1 MIKKEFGHRGEDN
14 KMSDETVDQ
23 LQPESASRIGMWA
36 VTKAILKHK
45 VACMGVIIIL
55 LLVLMAI
62 FAPFLAPYDPNKQ
75 NLYNVLEGPSR
86 KHLLG
91 TDDVGRDLLSR
102 VIYGSRVS
110 LAVGVVATAFA
121 SVIGVI
127 LGLIAGYKGGIVDMV
142 IMRVTDTFMCIPGL
156 ILLLVMAAALGPGLH
171 NIIIAISLI
180 GWTGFAR
187 IIRGQVLMVRELPYV
202 EASHAAGASGFRI
215 MFRHLLPNS
224 LAPIIVAATITIGG
238 VIMLESSAAFL
249 GIGVQP
255 PTPSWG
261 KELRIGY
268 SYLEVVPLFSIA
280 PGLLITLAVLAFNF
294 LGDGMRDALDPRLR
308 GQGKKIK

>member
-1 MIKKEFGHRGEDN
+1 
-14 KMSDETVDQ
+14 MSDGIIDP
-23 LQPESASRIGMWA
+23 LQPRHASRIGMWA
-36 VTKAILKHK
+36 VLKAILKHK
-45 VACMGVIIIL
+45 VSCAGIIIIL
-55 LLVLMAI
+55 LLFLMAI
-62 FAPFLAPYDPNKQ
+62 FAPFLAPHDPNEQ
-75 NLYNVLEGPSR
+75 DLYHVLEGPSR

-110 LAVGVVATAFA
+110 LLVGVAATTFSA
-121 SVIGVI
+121 VIGVL
-127 LGLIAGYKGGIVDMV
+127 LGLIAGYKGGIFDMV
-142 IMRVTDTFMCIPGL
+142 IMRITDTFMCIPGL

-187 IIRGQVLMVRELPYV
+187 IIRGQVLMVRELPYI
-202 EASHAAGASGFRI
+202 EAANAAGASGFRI
-215 MFRHLLPNS
+215 MFQHLLPNS
-224 LAPIIVAATITIGG
+224 LAPIIIAASITLGG
-238 VIMLESSAAFL
+238 VIMLESAAAFL
-249 GIGVQP
+249 GLGVQP

-268 SYLEVVPLFSIA
+268 SYLEIVPLFSIA
-280 PGLLITLAVLAFNF
+280 PGLMITLAILAFNF

>member
-1 MIKKEFGHRGEDN
+1 
-14 KMSDETVDQ
+14 MSDVIIDQ
-23 LQPESASRIGMWA
+23 VQPQRTSRIGVWA

-45 VACMGVIIIL
+45 VACMGVIIII
-55 LLVLMAI
+55 LLVLMAV

-75 NLYNVLEGPSR
+75 DLYHVLEGPSR

-102 VIYGSRVS
+102 VIYGSRIS
-110 LAVGVVATAFA
+110 LMVGVVATAFA
-121 SVIGVI
+121 AVIGVI
-127 LGLIAGYKGGIVDMV
+127 LGLIAGYKGGIIDMI
-142 IMRVTDTFMCIPGL
+142 IMRITDTFMCIPGL

-171 NIIIAISLI
+171 NIIIAIALI

-187 IIRGQVLMVRELPYV
+187 IIRGQVLMVRELPYI
-202 EASHAAGASGFRI
+202 EASSAAGASGFRI

-224 LAPIIVAATITIGG
+224 LAPIIVAATITVGG

-280 PGLLITLAVLAFNF
+280 PGLLITLAILAFNF
-294 LGDGMRDALDPRLR
+294 LGDGLRDALDPRLR

>member
-1 MIKKEFGHRGEDN
+1 
-14 KMSDETVDQ
+14 MSDGIIDQ
-23 LQPESASRIGMWA
+23 LHPRRASRIGVWA
-36 VTKAILKHK
+36 VIRAILKHK
-45 VACMGVIIIL
+45 VSCVGVAIII
-55 LLVLMAI
+55 LLVLMAV
-62 FAPFLAPYDPNKQ
+62 FAPLLAPCDPNQ
-75 NLYNVLEGPSR
+75 QDLYHVLEGPSR

-102 VIYGSRVS
+102 VIYGSRIS
-110 LAVGVVATAFA
+110 LLVGVASTTFA
-121 SVIGVI
+121 AVIGVI

-142 IMRVTDTFMCIPGL
+142 IMRITDTFMCIPGL

-171 NIIIAISLI
+171 NIIIAISAL

-187 IIRGQVLMVRELPYV
+187 IIRGQVLMVRELPYI
-202 EASHAAGASGFRI
+202 EAANASGASSFRI

-224 LAPIIVAATITIGG
+224 LAPIIVAATITLGG
-238 VIMLESSAAFL
+238 VIMLESAAAFL
-249 GIGVQP
+249 GLGVQP

-280 PGLLITLAVLAFNF
+280 PGLMITLAILAFNF

>member
-1 MIKKEFGHRGEDN
+1 
-14 KMSDETVDQ
+14 MSDGIIDP
-23 LQPESASRIGMWA
+23 LQPRRASRIGVWA
-36 VTKAILKHK
+36 VLKAILKHK
-45 VACMGVIIIL
+45 VSCVGIMIIL
-55 LLVLMAI
+55 LLFLMAV
-62 FAPFLAPYDPNKQ
+62 FAPFLAPHDPNEQ
-75 NLYNVLEGPSR
+75 DLYHVLEGPSR

-110 LAVGVVATAFA
+110 LLVGVAATTFSA
-121 SVIGVI
+121 VIGVL
-127 LGLIAGYKGGIVDMV
+127 LGLIAGYKGGIFDMV
-142 IMRVTDTFMCIPGL
+142 IMRITDTFMCIPGL

-187 IIRGQVLMVRELPYV
+187 IIRGQVLMVRELPYI
-202 EASHAAGASGFRI
+202 EASNAAGASGFRI
-215 MFRHLLPNS
+215 MFQHLLPNS
-224 LAPIIVAATITIGG
+224 LAPIIIAASITLGG
-238 VIMLESSAAFL
+238 VIMLESAAAFL
-249 GIGVQP
+249 GLGVQP

-268 SYLEVVPLFSIA
+268 SYLEIVPLFSIA
-280 PGLLITLAVLAFNF
+280 PGLMITLAILAFNF

>member
-1 MIKKEFGHRGEDN
+1 MN
-14 KMSDETVDQ
+14 DEIIDQ
-23 LQPESASRIGMWA
+23 VQPRRASRIGLWA

-45 VACMGVIIIL
+45 VSCAGVVIIT
-55 LLVLMAI
+55 LLVLMAV
-62 FAPFLAPYDPNKQ
+62 FAPFLAPHNPNEQ
-75 NLYNVLEGPSR
+75 NLYHVLEGPSR

-102 VIYGSRVS
+102 VIYGSRIS
-110 LAVGVVATAFA
+110 LLVGVAATIFA
-121 SVIGVI
+121 AVIGVI

-142 IMRVTDTFMCIPGL
+142 IMRITDTFMCIPGL

-187 IIRGQVLMVRELPYV
+187 IIRGQVLMVRELPYI
-202 EASHAAGASGFRI
+202 EASNAAGASGFRI

-224 LAPIIVAATITIGG
+224 MAPIIVAASMTIGG
-238 VIMLESSAAFL
+238 VIMLESAAAFL
-249 GIGVQP
+249 GLGVQP

-280 PGLLITLAVLAFNF
+280 PGLLITLAILAFNF

>member
-1 MIKKEFGHRGEDN
+1 
-14 KMSDETVDQ
+14 MSEETIGQV
-23 LQPESASRIGMWA
+23 QPRRASRIGVWA
-36 VTKAILKHK
+36 VLKAILKHK
-45 VACMGVIIIL
+45 VACMGVIIIIL
-55 LLVLMAI
+55 LALMAI
-62 FAPFLAPYDPNKQ
+62 FAPFLAPCDPNKQ
-75 NLYNVLEGPSR
+75 DLYHVLEGPSR
-86 KHLLG
+86 EHLLG

-102 VIYGSRVS
+102 VIYGSRIS
-110 LAVGVVATAFA
+110 LLVGVAATALT

-142 IMRVTDTFMCIPGL
+142 IMRITDTFMCIPGL

-171 NIIIAISLI
+171 NIIIAIALI

-187 IIRGQVLMVRELPYV
+187 IIRGQVLMVRELPYI

-215 MFRHLLPNS
+215 MFRHLLPNAI
-224 LAPIIVAATITIGG
+224 APIIVAATITVGG

-280 PGLLITLAVLAFNF
+280 PGLLITLAILAFNF
-294 LGDGMRDALDPRLR
+294 LGDGLRDALDPRLR
-308 GQGKKIK
+308 GQGKKIE

>member
-1 MIKKEFGHRGEDN
+1 
-14 KMSDETVDQ
+14 MSDGIIDP
-23 LQPESASRIGMWA
+23 LQPRRASRIGVWA
-36 VTKAILKHK
+36 VLKAILKHK
-45 VACMGVIIIL
+45 VSCVGIIIIL
-55 LLVLMAI
+55 LLFLMAV
-62 FAPFLAPYDPNKQ
+62 FAPFLAPHDPNEQ
-75 NLYNVLEGPSR
+75 DLYHVLEGPSR

-110 LAVGVVATAFA
+110 LLVGVAATTFSA
-121 SVIGVI
+121 VIGVL
-127 LGLIAGYKGGIVDMV
+127 LGLIAGYKGGIFDMV
-142 IMRVTDTFMCIPGL
+142 IMRITDTFMCIPGL

-187 IIRGQVLMVRELPYV
+187 IIRGQVLMVRELPYI
-202 EASHAAGASGFRI
+202 EASNAAGASGFRI
-215 MFRHLLPNS
+215 MFQHLLPNS
-224 LAPIIVAATITIGG
+224 LAPIIIAASITLGG
-238 VIMLESSAAFL
+238 VIMLESAAAFL
-249 GIGVQP
+249 GLGVQP

-268 SYLEVVPLFSIA
+268 SYLEIVPLFSIA
-280 PGLLITLAVLAFNF
+280 PGLMITLAILAFNF

>member
-1 MIKKEFGHRGEDN
+1 
-14 KMSDETVDQ
+14 MSDETIDQ
-23 LQPESASRIGMWA
+23 LQPQRASRIGVWA
-36 VTKAILKHK
+36 VMKAILKHK
-45 VACMGVIIIL
+45 VSCVGVVIIIL
-55 LLVLMAI
+55 LSLMAI
-62 FAPFLAPYDPNKQ
+62 FAPLLAPHDPNEQ
-75 NLYNVLEGPSR
+75 DLYHVLESPSR

-102 VIYGSRVS
+102 VIYGSRIS
-110 LAVGVVATAFA
+110 LLVGVAATIFA
-121 SVIGVI
+121 AVIGVI
-127 LGLIAGYKGGIVDMV
+127 LGLIAGYKGGIVDMI
-142 IMRVTDTFMCIPGL
+142 IMRITDTFMCIPGL

-187 IIRGQVLMVRELPYV
+187 IIRGQVLMVRELPYI
-202 EASHAAGASGFRI
+202 EAANAAGASGFRI

-224 LAPIIVAATITIGG
+224 LAPIIVAASITIGG
-238 VIMLESSAAFL
+238 VIMLESAAAFL
-249 GIGVQP
+249 GLGVQP

-261 KELRIGY
+261 KALRIGY

-280 PGLLITLAVLAFNF
+280 PGLMITLAILAFNF
-294 LGDGMRDALDPRLR
+294 LGDGLRDALDPRLR

>member
-1 MIKKEFGHRGEDN
+1 
-14 KMSDETVDQ
+14 MSDGIIDQ
-23 LQPESASRIGMWA
+23 LHPRRTSRIGVWA
-36 VTKAILKHK
+36 VIKAILKHK
-45 VACMGVIIIL
+45 VSCVGVVIIIL
-55 LLVLMAI
+55 LVLMAV
-62 FAPFLAPYDPNKQ
+62 FAPLLAPCDPNQ
-75 NLYNVLEGPSR
+75 QDLYHVLEGPSR

-102 VIYGSRVS
+102 VIYGSRIS
-110 LAVGVVATAFA
+110 LLVGVASTTFA
-121 SVIGVI
+121 AVIGVI

-142 IMRVTDTFMCIPGL
+142 IMRITDTFMCIPGL

-171 NIIIAISLI
+171 NIIIAISAL

-187 IIRGQVLMVRELPYV
+187 IIRGQVLMVRELPYI
-202 EASHAAGASGFRI
+202 EAANAAGASGFRI

-224 LAPIIVAATITIGG
+224 LAPIIVAATITLGG
-238 VIMLESSAAFL
+238 VIMLESAAAFL
-249 GIGVQP
+249 GLGVQP

-280 PGLLITLAVLAFNF
+280 PGLMITLAILAFNF

>member
-1 MIKKEFGHRGEDN
+1 
-14 KMSDETVDQ
+14 MSDVMADQ
-23 LQPESASRIGMWA
+23 LQPKSASRIGVWA
-36 VTKAILKHK
+36 VAKAILKHK
-45 VACMGVIIIL
+45 VACMGAAIIFL
-55 LLVLMAI
+55 LILMAV
-62 FAPFLAPYDPNKQ
+62 FAPFLAPYDPSKQ
-75 NLYNVLEGPSR
+75 DLYHVLEGPSR

-110 LAVGVVATAFA
+110 LLVGVTATAFA

-142 IMRVTDTFMCIPGL
+142 IMRITDTFMCIPGL